1 MLALI
6 IRIIPSGRDGFYIYA
21 TYNGPSVIRNN
32 RKKIGPDLGDFLSL
46 VMTVEVV
53 LWRCEHSYAK
63 EEFKND

>member
-1 MLALI
+1 M
-6 IRIIPSGRDGFYIYA
+6 YA